1 MKLSRVIA
9 LIVFVASCNKN
20 EPAPAKCPPQVECPP
35 AAATAPAPSATD
47 AVPPGNAVQTEM
59 RLLTK
64 MLEATVRSIGNGDVR
79 DIAEKIHQLHGAKEA
94 TTAAVTSGAYKLPKN
109 SENVAAFTAM
119 DDAFHEHLGAL
130 FKASRAND
138 VPAAAEALGQIVRGC
153 DGCHATFRMGPVSPG
168 TGATP

>member
-1 MKLSRVIA
+1 MKLLSAIA

-20 EPAPAKCPPQVECPP
+20 EPAPAQCPPQVECPP
-35 AAATAPAPSATD
+35 AAAPAPAPTTTD
-47 AVPPGNAVQTEM
+47 VAPPGNAVQTEM

-64 MLEATVRSIGNGDVR
+64 MLESTVRGIGNGDVR
-79 DIAEKIHQLHGAKEA
+79 DIAEQIHQLHGAKEA
-94 TTAAVTSGAYKLPKN
+94 TTAAVTGGAYKLPKN
-109 SENVAAFTAM
+109 SENVAGFTAM

-153 DGCHATFRMGPVSPG
+153 DGCHTAFRMGPVSPG
-168 TGATP
+168 SGAAH